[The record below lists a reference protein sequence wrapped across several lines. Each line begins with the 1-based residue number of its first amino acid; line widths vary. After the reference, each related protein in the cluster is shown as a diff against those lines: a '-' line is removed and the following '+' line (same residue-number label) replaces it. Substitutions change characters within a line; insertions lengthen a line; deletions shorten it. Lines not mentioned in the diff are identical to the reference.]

1 MCKNSK
7 ISGLLGWVLS
17 KESGDVLLVSNSW
30 SCLTKL
36 VPKHV
41 SGFSKSQESRI
52 FIRDELRWAKYGLRA
67 MLLRSFIIAER
78 IVCNRFTNKCYLNLT
93 FFHLSRKL
101 DRSNPTDR
109 IDENLLS

>member
-17 KESGDVLLVSNSW
+17 KESGDVSNSW

-41 SGFSKSQESRI
+41 FSGFSKSQESRI
-52 FIRDELRWAKYGLRA
+52 FIRRELRWAKYGLRA
-67 MLLRSFIIAER
+67 MLLRSF
-78 IVCNRFTNKCYLNLT
+78 L
-93 FFHLSRKL
+93 
-101 DRSNPTDR
+101 
-109 IDENLLS
+109 